1 MEKLNEYM
9 IKCANEIKSRG
20 LCEEGDEARPA
31 FLMVAVTDS
40 PASENV
46 GISISM
52 GGDGVRLVAAI
63 VSLFDENPTLAR
75 IFKTAMERYLIEK
88 MRTKMKCN
96 TEC

>member
-20 LCEEGDEARPA
+20 LCEKGDEARPA
-31 FLMVAVTDS
+31 FLMVAVTEP
-40 PASENV
+40 PADNV

-52 GGDGVRLVAAI
+52 GGDYIRLVAAI

-75 IFKTAMERYLIEK
+75 IFKTAMEGYQIEK